1 MEIINTLSILCNI
14 FVLDLVGLGHDT
26 SLIHLLFALPASQGQ
41 QDWPAALPSAVIPI
55 SFTSKQEKTQA
66 ILLFFPHKN
75 TNNKPR
81 QIKSSFIYLNLTRCQ
96 TAGPHQP

>member
-55 SFTSKQEKTQA
+55 SFTSKQEKHKPSCFFF
-66 ILLFFPHKN
+66 FFP
-75 TNNKPR
+75 
-81 QIKSSFIYLNLTRCQ
+81 IKIAIINLGRSNRHSFI
-96 TAGPHQP
+96 